1 MKDLHSILRE
11 DDGVKLSIF
20 LTAGFPDMKTS
31 QALMEVLADHP
42 AVSFVELGMPF
53 SDPLAD
59 GPTIQRASEIALA
72 QGTKLDDVLALASRF
87 RASCDKPLM
96 LMGYCNPVY
105 RRGVDTFAAQARDAG
120 ASGLILPDLPLA
132 SYASDFRGV
141 LEANDLTMSFL
152 VSPTS
157 TVESIDEAF
166 EHSSAFVYGVA
177 NVGLTGDAQSVDRK
191 AFFEG
196 LQDHRTRCP
205 MVAGFGISD
214 PNDIRQLTG
223 SVDGAIIGSAFL
235 RALGPMEESR
245 PSTSEAVHRATQFLN
260 SFIPPSS
267 P

>member
-1 MKDLHSILRE
+1 
-11 DDGVKLSIF
+11 
-20 LTAGFPDMKTS
+20 
-31 QALMEVLADHP
+31 MEVLADHP

-53 SDPLAD
+53 SDPD

-105 RRGVDTFAAQARDAG
+105 RGVDTFAAQARDAG

-157 TVESIDEAF
+157 TVESI
-166 EHSSAFVYGVA
+166 
-177 NVGLTGDAQSVDRK
+177 
-191 AFFEG
+191 
-196 LQDHRTRCP
+196 
-205 MVAGFGISD
+205 M
-214 PNDIRQLTG
+214 
-223 SVDGAIIGSAFL
+223 
-235 RALGPMEESR
+235 R
-245 PSTSEAVHRATQFLN
+245 PSNTAQPLSTVWPM
-260 SFIPPSS
+260 SD
-267 P
+267 